1 MKVVPYVIMSFICT
15 LATVAYAEEKSLC
28 PSLCT
33 SEKKQCLSHAEADA
47 KLMVDPIIRTNTERN
62 TGESLSEYQAHKKAD
77 LRNVTREKSNACDQS
92 YGQCVQSCRKD
103 EQAPSTTA
111 TPAK

>member
-1 MKVVPYVIMSFICT
+1 MKVVPYVIMSFICI